1 MPYVPHSDADRDA
14 MMKAVGIQRI
24 DELFE
29 DVPAALRYPHLNLP
43 EPLSEPELTA
53 ELMAVSEANADVN
66 HVLSFLGAGAYHHF
80 IPSVV
85 DQIVS
90 RSEFYT
96 AYTPYQ
102 PEISQ
107 GTLQGI
113 FEYQSMICALT
124 GMDVANASHYDG
136 ATAVAEAVVMAFN
149 ATRKKRRKVLMSPF
163 VHPEYRATTRTYVQG
178 LGLEVLGD
186 DGADDDLG
194 ALVDAVDEHTICLVV
209 QTPNFLGE
217 LETLD
222 GVADRVHAKGALL
235 VVAADPISLGLFKA
249 PGGYG
254 ADMVVG
260 EGQPLGNTMSF
271 GGPGLGFFA
280 TRDSL
285 VHKMAGRL
293 VGETVDSDGKRG
305 FVLTLS
311 AREQHIRRERATS
324 NICSNQALNALTA
337 AVYLSALGKCGLRR
351 VAELC
356 YHKSHYAAH
365 RIGQIPGFSIAARK
379 PFFKEFAVRC
389 PAPVRVLNDALMEW
403 GIVGGYDLGRDY
415 APLANHM
422 LVCVTELN
430 TRREIDYFVE
440 ALQEVAG

>member
-14 MMKAVGIQRI
+14 MMQAVGIQRI
-24 DELFE
+24 DELFQ
-29 DVPAALRYPHLNLP
+29 DVPAHLRYPQMHLP
-43 EPLSEPELTA
+43 EPLSELELVAELTA
-53 ELMAVSEANADVN
+53 MSEANADLK
-66 HVLSFLGAGAYHHF
+66 HFIGFLGAGAYHHF

-85 DQIVS
+85 DQIVG

-178 LGLEVLGD
+178 LRLDVTGD
-186 DGADDDLG
+186 DSADDDLQS
-194 ALVDAVDEHTICLVV
+194 LVNAVDESTICLVV

-217 LETLD
+217 LEALD
-222 GVADRVHAKGALL
+222 GMADRVHAKGALL
-235 VVAADPISLGLFKA
+235 VVAVDPISLGLFKA
-249 PGGYG
+249 PGRFG
-254 ADMVVG
+254 ADIVVG
-260 EGQPLGNTMSF
+260 EGQALGNAMNF
-271 GGPGLGFFA
+271 GGPHLGFFA

-285 VHKMAGRL
+285 VHKMSGRL

-337 AVYLSALGKCGLRR
+337 AIYLAALGKCGLRR

-356 YHKSHYAAH
+356 YHKSHYAAQC
-365 RIGQIPGFSIAARK
+365 IGAIPGFKVAAQK
-379 PFFKEFAVRC
+379 PFFQEFAVRC
-389 PAPVRVLNDALMEW
+389 PASVQVLNDALLEW
-403 GIVGGYDLGRDY
+403 GIIGGYDLGKDY
-415 APLANHM
+415 PALANHM
-422 LVCVTELN
+422 LVCATEMT
-430 TRREIDYFVE
+430 TRGEIDYFVR
-440 ALQEVAG
+440 ALGEVAG